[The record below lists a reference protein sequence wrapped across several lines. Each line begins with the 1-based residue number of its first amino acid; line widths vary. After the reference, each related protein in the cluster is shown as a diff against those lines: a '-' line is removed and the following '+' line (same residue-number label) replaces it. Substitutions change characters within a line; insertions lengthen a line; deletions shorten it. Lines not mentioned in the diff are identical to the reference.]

1 MNIKSYY
8 VLLLIFA
15 GIAFYS
21 CSSSKNNS
29 GIVPQT
35 GDYTFTFSD
44 SVGNKLIDGNL
55 TIETAD
61 GGKISG
67 SFKKSNT
74 YDSTFSAY
82 NLLKG
87 GKFTGTY
94 KQNGDISFNMNPM
107 LADNNVYVGSKLSG
121 DNISGNWSQSTM
133 TGTKSKG
140 MFNAAIK

>member
-1 MNIKSYY
+1 MKIKFYF

-21 CSSSKNNS
+21 CSSSNTAGS
-29 GIVPQT
+29 GPQT
-35 GDYTFTFSD
+35 GDYTSTFSD
-44 SVGNKLIDGNL
+44 SVGNKLIDGIF

-61 GGKISG
+61 GGKITG

-74 YDSTFSAY
+74 YDSTFSGY
-82 NLLKG
+82 GLLRG

-94 KQNGDISFNMNPM
+94 KQNGDIGFNMNPM
-107 LADNNVYVGSKLSG
+107 LADNNVYIGAKLSG
-121 DNISGNWSQSTM
+121 DNIAGNWAQSTM

-140 MFNAAIK
+140 KFSAALK